1 MAHAY
6 ALIAPWFGFFP
17 AAPAS
22 GRPDAGALRAAAI
35 VAWCTAL
42 VVLSVSQAPANS
54 SDFDARMA
62 SAGRAYRMGNYEQA
76 ESILKD
82 LLSEAKATGQQ
93 DLRYAE
99 IVNNLAEVAS
109 AQGRLEEAEPL
120 YKEAMALR
128 LKLEGPTARDLAL
141 SVSGLADVY
150 RLQGRYPE
158 ALQLL
163 RRALKIAA
171 HISDTRTMGGEFH
184 GDERFL
190 NNLIQNPS
198 VVPGSPELAR
208 VLTAFGD
215 WYREQGQYDVAIKM
229 YKKVV
234 DILDV
239 PPDRDISR
247 LYRTPWEGGY
257 NAADGLIRLADS
269 YAVQGQPLEG
279 ERFYK
284 RALSYAERRFGPQ
297 HPQSVQAL
305 KKLAEFYR
313 RQSR

>member
-1 MAHAY
+1 MLSVSLAHAY
-6 ALIAPWFGFFP
+6 
-17 AAPAS
+17 
-22 GRPDAGALRAAAI
+22 
-35 VAWCTAL
+35 
-42 VVLSVSQAPANS
+42 LSE
-54 SDFDARMA
+54 FEARMA

-76 ESILKD
+76 GSILQD
-82 LLSEAKATGQQ
+82 FLVEARTNGQQ

-141 SVSGLADVY
+141 SISGLADVY

-171 HISDTRTMGGEFH
+171 HISDTKTMGGEFH
-184 GDERFL
+184 GNERFL
-190 NNLIQNPS
+190 NNLIQNPATI
-198 VVPGSPELAR
+198 PGSPELAR

-215 WYREQGQYDVAIKM
+215 WYREQGQYDVAMKM
-229 YKKVV
+229 YRKVV

-239 PPDRDISR
+239 PPERDVSR

-257 NAADGLIRLADS
+257 NLADGLIRLADVYS
-269 YAVQGQPLEG
+269 AQGQPLES

-284 RALSYAERRFGPQ
+284 QALSYTERRFGSG
-297 HPQSVQAL
+297 HPQSARAL
-305 KKLAEFYR
+305 KKLAELYR
-313 RQSR
+313 RESREAEAEELERKADSIVGGGL